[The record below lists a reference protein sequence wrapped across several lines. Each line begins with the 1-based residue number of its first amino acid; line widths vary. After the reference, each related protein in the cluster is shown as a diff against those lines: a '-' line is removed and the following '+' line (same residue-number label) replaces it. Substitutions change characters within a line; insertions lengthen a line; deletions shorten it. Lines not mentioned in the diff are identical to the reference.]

1 MAAIMLQSRS
11 LLSQFSIGSSNI
23 CQPCNHSGRWRH
35 CISRGPA
42 IRRSGNAAWL
52 DVMLI
57 QFARP
62 VQSPR
67 PEAQLQSHTDSR
79 TCFNTKRDT
88 QQNGSEGAVWYLET
102 RKVLPDFLH
111 HSRVLLGLLRTVG
124 ISSRIS
130 LFTLCAISIAASRNP
145 AMTCSASSDMCQ
157 RRLEISLQLRQ
168 RLCGCGA
175 CLHEPTSGKMEGT
188 RAMPDRANRP
198 PLRASDWLT

>member
-1 MAAIMLQSRS
+1 MPLQSIPRDDKKRHQPTKLSANGWHCVKPQIETMAAIMLQSRS

-67 PEAQLQSHTDSR
+67 PEAQPQSHTDSR
-79 TCFNTKRDT
+79 TCKDETRHATKRLRGGSLVLGNT
-88 QQNGSEGAVWYLET
+88 EGPPGLSAPQSGAPRLASHRGHQQPHFSIHSMRYLY
-102 RKVLPDFLH
+102 
-111 HSRVLLGLLRTVG
+111 
-124 ISSRIS
+124 SS
-130 LFTLCAISIAASRNP
+130 
-145 AMTCSASSDMCQ
+145 
-157 RRLEISLQLRQ
+157 
-168 RLCGCGA
+168 
-175 CLHEPTSGKMEGT
+175 
-188 RAMPDRANRP
+188 
-198 PLRASDWLT
+198 